1 MVDNADAVTQNY
13 HQLYE
18 LAPVGYFTLNKAG
31 LIVGVNQS
39 GADLMKKA
47 KQDLLQTKF
56 DCLLTMSSRSCFQK
70 YLEALFIEQK
80 QDSCQLEVAL
90 EADSLLYVQL
100 KSVVLTL
107 EQASEPLCYASVI
120 DITGHKLAQDSVIVE
135 QARLYRQ
142 MQLERVCHQREVTV
156 LLDCLPAFVFL
167 KNDLCMY
174 VTANQTFCT
183 AMGYSLTEIIGK
195 TDYDLFPKE
204 RADKYRHDDLTVL
217 SQGIPLFISEEE
229 VVYGGKAFTAITR
242 KVPMKDPNDHVTGLI
257 GLIFDINE
265 VKEAEREL
273 RESEEKYRLLFSKE
287 KDAIMLFDVERGR
300 FVDVNEAAV
309 QLYGYSRE
317 ELLSMEMPDIYAG
330 VTASQDALEEINR
343 CLIGGAPPSSDSEV
357 RLRWHKKKDG
367 AVFPVEIA
375 AAPFSWQ
382 GKNMICEIIRN
393 VSEQYKIEVELRAA
407 KKSAE
412 QANKMKSEF
421 LSMVSHEIRTPMNG
435 VIGMLDLLLDTLLN
449 SKQRKL
455 VQAAHLSA
463 ENLLV
468 IINDILD
475 FSKIEADKISIEQIP
490 FRPVCLIKEAIE
502 IVKPTAMLKPLLL
515 MVDIDQAIPMWLI
528 GDPIRL
534 KQILLNLA
542 GNAVK
547 FTDKGSVILRV
558 SLKTQDAKAA
568 LLRFEV
574 EDTGIGIAPQNVQH
588 LFQPFTQQDGTTTRR
603 YGGTGLGLAISKRLV
618 ELMNGEIGVSSQ
630 EGTGSVFWFEVAMGI
645 ASSDGTCNPVPCPE
659 ECALTDCP
667 YQEPYLCGRNVLLVE
682 DNPIN
687 QEIVYQYLKRWGI
700 TVAIAANGRECLEK
714 VATGV
719 YDLILMDCQMP
730 ELDGFETTQ
739 AIRLREIGSE
749 HHTPIIAMT
758 AYAMTGDKELCLAAG
773 MDDYLSK
780 PLTRAELQAVL
791 AKWLKADDA
800 LPLLDQ
806 SILAE
811 LQRLEAEGA
820 TGLLGK
826 LIGFFQDL
834 MPVKIA
840 AMQQAAAGGDRKV
853 LSQSAH
859 SLKSAS
865 AHLGAVRLAKLCD
878 YLEMQTRSGGLD
890 DVGNQVEKIVREF
903 ELVMQ
908 ELKKLL

>member
-1 MVDNADAVTQNY
+1 VADNAGVLAQKY

-18 LAPVGYFTLNKAG
+18 LAPVGYFTLNKSG
-31 LIVGVNQS
+31 IIVGVNQS
-39 GADLMKKA
+39 GADLMKKT
-47 KQDLLQTKF
+47 KQELLQTPF
-56 DCLLTMSSRSCFQK
+56 DCLLTSASRSCFQK
-70 YLEALFIEQK
+70 YLDALFIEQK
-80 QDSCQLEVAL
+80 QDSCQLEVDFKN
-90 EADSLLYVQL
+90 DSLLYIQL

-107 EQASEPLCYASVI
+107 EATSEPLCYASVI

-142 MQLERVCHQREVTV
+142 MQLERVCHQREVNT

-183 AMGYSLTEIIGK
+183 AIGYSLVEIVGK

-217 SQGIPLFISEEE
+217 SQGVPLFISEEE
-229 VVYGGKAFTAITR
+229 VVYGGKAFTVITR

-300 FVDVNEAAV
+300 FIDVNEAAV

-317 ELLSMEMPDIYAG
+317 ELLSMEIPDIYAG
-330 VTASQDALEEINR
+330 VTASQDALEEINHG
-343 CLIGGAPPSSDSEV
+343 LLGVPPSGDSEV
-357 RLRWHKKKDG
+357 RLRWHKKKNG

-393 VSEQYKIEVELRAA
+393 VSEQYKVEAELRAA

-421 LSMVSHEIRTPMNG
+421 LSMVSHEIRTPMTG
-435 VIGMLDLLLDTLLN
+435 VIGMLDLLLDTSLN
-449 SKQRKL
+449 TKQRKL
-455 VQAAHLSA
+455 AQAAHLSA

-468 IINDILD
+468 IINDVLD
-475 FSKIEADKISIEQIP
+475 FSKIEADKITIEQIP

-502 IVKPTAMLKPLLL
+502 IVKPTAMLKKLLL
-515 MVDIDQAIPMWLI
+515 KVDIDTAIPMWLI

-547 FTDKGSVILRV
+547 FTDQGSVILRV
-558 SLKTQDAKAA
+558 SLQTQDVKQAQ
-568 LLRFEV
+568 LRFEV
-574 EDTGIGIAPQNVQH
+574 EDTGIGIAPHNVQH

-618 ELMNGEIGVSSQ
+618 ELMNGRIGVYSQ
-630 EGTGSVFWFEVAMGI
+630 EGEGSNFWFELAMGI
-645 ASSDGTCNPVPCPE
+645 AKNDGTCNPVPCPE

-667 YQEPYLCGRNVLLVE
+667 YQEPYLSGRKVLLVE

-687 QEIVYQYLKRWGI
+687 QEIVYQYLKKWGI
-700 TVAIAANGRECLEK
+700 AVAVAANGRECLEK
-714 VATGV
+714 VSTGG

-730 ELDGFETTQ
+730 ELDGFAATQ
-739 AIRLREIGSE
+739 AIRAQESSGDR
-749 HHTPIIAMT
+749 HTPIIAMT

-773 MDDYLSK
+773 MDDYVSK
-780 PLTRAELQAVL
+780 PLTRSDLQVML
-791 AKWLKADDA
+791 AKWLKTDDT

-811 LQRLEAEGA
+811 LVRLEAAGA
-820 TGLLGK
+820 TGFLAK
-826 LIGFFQDL
+826 LINLFRDL
-834 MPVKIA
+834 MPVKIM
-840 AMQQAAAGGDRKV
+840 AMRQASECADRNG
-853 LSQSAH
+853 LNQAAH

-865 AHLGAVRLAKLCD
+865 AHLGAARLAKLCD
-878 YLEMQTRSGGLD
+878 HLEIQIRSGGLD
-890 DVGNQVEKIVREF
+890 GVNSLIEKIAREF
-903 ELVMQ
+903 ELVIE
-908 ELKKLL
+908 ELNKLL